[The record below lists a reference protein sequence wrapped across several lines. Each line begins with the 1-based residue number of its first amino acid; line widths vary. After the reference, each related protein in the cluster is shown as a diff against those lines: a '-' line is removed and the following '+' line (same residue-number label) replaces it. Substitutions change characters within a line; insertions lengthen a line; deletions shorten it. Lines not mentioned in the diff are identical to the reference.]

1 MVELQIVI
9 LAVAGSSPVGHP
21 PAAKPREIPKPK
33 SQYPKKIRLIRGRRR
48 IQSCLELGI
57 WSLGFPPQAVACAL
71 LKCGFMI
78 NPAVLEPTKSSELP
92 EGFWLRLFNNEELRD
107 CDDLEKIVIGCELIA
122 ALDAVELL
130 AA

>member
-1 MVELQIVI
+1 
-9 LAVAGSSPVGHP
+9 
-21 PAAKPREIPKPK
+21 
-33 SQYPKKIRLIRGRRR
+33 
-48 IQSCLELGI
+48 
-57 WSLGFPPQAVACAL
+57 L

-78 NPAVLEPTKSSELP
+78 NPAVVEPTKSSELP